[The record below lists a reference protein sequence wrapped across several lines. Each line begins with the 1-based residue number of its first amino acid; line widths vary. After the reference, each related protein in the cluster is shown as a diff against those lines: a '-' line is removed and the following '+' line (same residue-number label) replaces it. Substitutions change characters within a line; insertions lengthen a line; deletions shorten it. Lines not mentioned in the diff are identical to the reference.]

1 MKQRSL
7 CMVKYLVK
15 RIGRSVL
22 TLIIIIIIVF
32 SLLRFMPIEG
42 YFQNY
47 DKLSEA
53 QIQAGIENMGLND
66 PLPVQLF
73 NFFKNAIQGDFGLSR
88 TYMSNV
94 PAMDIIVSK
103 IPISMKFGISSI
115 LLSMLIGLPLGILM
129 ARSKGKF
136 WDKLGTGFI
145 IFIQAVPAAVYYLF
159 IQVFGTEWFGLS
171 MLYSADN
178 PATWILPV
186 ISMSIGN
193 IAYYAM
199 WLRRYMVDEINK
211 DYVKLARAKGL
222 TQGQIMSRHV
232 FRNAFV
238 PMVQYLPTSI
248 LNTMIGS
255 IYIESLYSIPGMGG
269 LLVNVVMK
277 QDNTMV
283 QTLVIVFASVGIIG
297 LILGD
302 LLMCVVDPRISL
314 TKKGGAR

>member
-1 MKQRSL
+1 
-7 CMVKYLVK
+7 
-15 RIGRSVL
+15 
-22 TLIIIIIIVF
+22 
-32 SLLRFMPIEG
+32 MPIEG

-47 DKLSEA
+47 DKLTEA
-53 QIQAGIENMGLND
+53 QIQAGIENMGLDD

-73 NFFKNAIQGDFGLSR
+73 HFFKNAIHGDFGLSR
-88 TYMSNV
+88 SYMSNV
-94 PAMDIIVSK
+94 PAMDIITSK
-103 IPISMKFGISSI
+103 IPISMQFGITSI
-115 LLSMLIGLPLGILM
+115 IISMLIGLPLGILM
-129 ARSKGKF
+129 ARSKGKL

-145 IFIQAVPAAVYYLF
+145 VFIQAVPAAVYFLF

-171 MLYSADN
+171 MLYSADD
-178 PATWILPV
+178 PTTWVLPV

-222 TQGQIMSRHV
+222 SQGKIMSRHV

-283 QTLVIVFASVGIIG
+283 QALVIVFATVGIIG

-302 LLMCVVDPRISL
+302 LLMCLVDPRISL